1 MCEGEECESGDGCVN
16 GDSVMETD
24 ADKPRFS
31 KRYLEKLSKAWKGR
45 RDKRKR
51 KRLSHTRKDKW

>member
-1 MCEGEECESGDGCVN
+1 MCEGEEHESGDVCEG
-16 GDSVMETD
+16 GDGVMETD
-24 ADKPRFS
+24 AERLKFS

-45 RDKRKR
+45 REKRKK